1 MRIKP
6 PTILSGSSNPL
17 LAQRVCEHLELRQGQ
32 VLVGSFSDGEVR
44 VEIQENVR
52 GRNVYVMQSTCPPVN
67 DNLIELL
74 VMIDALK
81 RASAGRVNAVIPYY
95 GYGRQDQKNKP
106 RVPITARMVADLL
119 TVAGA
124 DRVIAIDL
132 HVNQIQG
139 FFKIPVDHL
148 YGIEVLLADVKSKL
162 AGNEIVVAP
171 DAGGVERA
179 RLFAK
184 RLNVGLAIMDHRS
197 AEGLPFSRIVG
208 RVKGRPVIILDD
220 MVDTG
225 RTLIRATEAA
235 VAAGAVSVDA
245 YCVHAVLSGSAV
257 TDLQRSSL
265 RTLTVTDT
273 IPLTPEAAGTEKI
286 HTVTTSPM
294 LAEVIRRV
302 HYEESVS
309 SLFA

>member
-6 PTILSGSSNPL
+6 PTIFSGSSNPL
-17 LAQRVCEHLELRQGQ
+17 LAQKVCGHLDLPQGQ
-32 VLVGSFSDGEVR
+32 VLAGTFSDGEVR
-44 VEIQENVR
+44 LEIQQNVR
-52 GRNVYVMQSTCPPVN
+52 GRDVFAIQSTCPPVN

-95 GYGRQDQKNKP
+95 GYGRQDQKDKP

-119 TVAGA
+119 MAAGT

-139 FFKIPVDHL
+139 FFNIPVDHL
-148 YGIEVLLADVKSKL
+148 YGTEVLLEDVRKRL
-162 AGNEIVVAP
+162 EGNEIVVAP

-179 RLFAK
+179 RWFAK

-235 VAAGAVSVDA
+235 IAAGAVWVDA

-257 TDLQRSSL
+257 ADLERSSL
-265 RTLTVTDT
+265 RALTVTDT
-273 IPLTPEAAGTEKI
+273 IPLTPEAANSEKI
-286 HTVTTSPM
+286 HTVSISRM